1 MKLDRT
7 QQPPIESFGSL
18 AMPMP
23 QIEQL
28 PNGSQLYI
36 VDKGDQEVCRIDFL
50 FDGGRYSTPNPAI
63 ADLTGPM
70 LRKGTPQM
78 DNDAIAE
85 HLDYHGAWLQTA
97 TTQHFST
104 LSLFSLNRNLDK
116 ILPTVV
122 DMITMPTMPEKHL
135 EILRRQRIQQLQIN
149 HEKVRNLAGEAFNKL
164 IFGAQHPYARV
175 ITAEHLNDIQVEDLR
190 QYHNSNIL
198 HTGTRILL
206 SGRITSSVA
215 TIVKECVGNIPV
227 QATHDVPCIEPFT
240 PQEEHNAFVHK
251 PGALQ
256 SGIRIGM
263 PVIGTKHPDY
273 PYLSMLNLILGG
285 YFGSRLMSNIRE
297 EKGYTYGI
305 SSHIISTREDAYFTI
320 VTETGTE
327 YTQLLIDEVYKEIER
342 LCNEPVPQDELET
355 ARNYL
360 QGRRARALDSA
371 FSMSDYF
378 LSSIVSDTPLDYFNS
393 EDQAIRNATAK
404 DLLRVAQT
412 HLQPHNLYIAIAG
425 EKA

>member
-1 MKLDRT
+1 MTLDRT
-7 QQPPIESFGSL
+7 QQPAIEGFGTLS
-18 AMPMP
+18 MPMP

-28 PNGSQLYI
+28 SNGSQLYI

-70 LRKGTPQM
+70 LRKGTPLM

-122 DMITMPTMPEKHL
+122 DMITTPTMPDKYL

-149 HEKVRNLAGEAFNKL
+149 HEKVRNLAGEAFNRL

-175 ITAEHLNDIQVEDLR
+175 ITEELLGDIQVEHLR
-190 QYHNSNIL
+190 QYHHNNIIN
-198 HTGTRILL
+198 TGTRVLL
-206 SGRITSSVA
+206 SGRITPTVA
-215 TIVKECVGNIPV
+215 ALVRDCVVNLPV
-227 QATHDVPCIEPFT
+227 QPIHDISGVEPFAPDEQHHT
-240 PQEEHNAFVHK
+240 FIHK

-273 PYLSMLNLILGG
+273 PYLSMVNLILGG
-285 YFGSRLMSNIRE
+285 YFGSRLMSDIRE

-320 VTETGTE
+320 ITESGTE
-327 YTQLLIDEVYKEIER
+327 HTQPLIDEVYKEIER
-342 LCNEPVPQDELET
+342 LCNEPVSDDELET

-393 EDQAIRNATAK
+393 EDCAIRNATAQ
-404 DLLRVAQT
+404 DLLRVART
-412 HLQPHNLYIAIAG
+412 YLQPQNLYVAIAG
-425 EKA
+425 ER